1 MTAERMQGAYE
12 LFEQALERPA
22 GERAAFLAE
31 TCGDNAGL
39 RTEVESL
46 LEHDSRVPDDFM
58 QPPPSSLESPLGSG
72 AETHDPLIGSRI
84 DGFHLQKV
92 IGSGGMGTVY
102 EAVQERP
109 HRTVALKIIKLGM
122 DTHEVVARFESER
135 EALAMMN
142 HSNIAKVFEAGAT
155 EQGRPYF
162 VMEHVPGVPITEHCD
177 RHKLDIEQRL
187 KLFIQVCNAV
197 QHAHQKG
204 IIHRDLKPSNILV
217 ANEGQQAVPKII
229 DFGVAKALNQRLS
242 ERTIFTEQGQLIGTP
257 EYMSPEQAE
266 MSGQDIDTRADIY
279 SLGVLLYELLTGA
292 LPFDSKTLRRAAFGE
307 IQRIIREVE
316 PPKPSTKLASLLT
329 TATAAGIELAARRHS
344 EPRNLL
350 RCLRGDLDWIVM
362 RCLEK
367 DRIRRYETANSLA
380 MEIRHYLSH
389 EPVLAG
395 PPSAAYRV
403 RKFVRRNRGSV
414 LAAGLVTLALL
425 VGLIGTATFALREA
439 QQRKL
444 AEENEQK
451 ATDNEALALKR
462 ADETKQ
468 VAEFQ
473 ASMLSGIDAE
483 QMGRTILRELRRQVR
498 AGLERTWVEGDDGQL
513 RKRTTDEIDAVL
525 TQFDAAATP
534 ANPTDVARQ
543 MMDVSV
549 LAPAVTAITEE
560 FAEQPLVQAQ
570 LLDTLG
576 TVYASFGQFDQA
588 EPHLR
593 SALDM
598 RRRLLGDEHV
608 DVAASLNNVAIVLHA
623 KGEFAAAEPLYR
635 EALVQRRKL
644 LGHEHTDVATSL
656 NNLAALL
663 YAMGDYAAAEPMYRQ
678 ALGLRRRLL
687 GNEHPDVAESLNNLA
702 ELLHD
707 KGDYNAAEPLYREA
721 LRLNRRLLGDE
732 HRRVAD
738 ALNNLAG
745 LLCAKGEYLAAEP
758 LFREALALSRKLL
771 GNEHPDVAQSLNNL
785 GFLLYAKGD
794 YVAAE
799 PLYREALALYHRL
812 LGDEHPD
819 VALALNNLAVLLD
832 AEGDN
837 DGAAAMHREVLT
849 LRRKL
854 LGEEHPD
861 VAASLGNLATTL
873 RRSGD
878 YDAAEPLQRQALA
891 LDRKLFG
898 DEHPDVA
905 IDLNNLAV
913 LLHAKGDYAGAEPLY
928 REALAI
934 REKTLPPT
942 HLDTADSRVGLGRAL
957 TKLGRYAEAEALL
970 LAPQA
975 TYSQKPT
982 VPQRSVGR
990 VLKGLVEL
998 YDAWHEAEPE
1008 KGYDVKAAEWRT
1020 RLDQYEG
1027 TAQAARPAQNPQP

>member
-1 MTAERMQGAYE
+1 MTPDQSYRAYK
-12 LFEQALERPA
+12 LFEQTLERAPD
-22 GERAAFLAE
+22 ERGAFLAE
-31 TCGDNAGL
+31 TCGDDIELWA
-39 RTEVESL
+39 EVESL
-46 LEHDSRVPDDFM
+46 LEHDSRVPDEFM
-58 QPPPSSLESPLGSG
+58 RPPKLKPTLTGSASTES
-72 AETHDPLIGSRI
+72 HDPLIGARV
-84 DGFHLQKV
+84 GTFHIQRA

-102 EAVQERP
+102 AAEQDQP
-109 HRTVALKIIKLGM
+109 HRTVALKIINLGM
-122 DTHEVVARFESER
+122 DTHEVVARCESER

-177 RHKLDIEQRL
+177 RHKLDIEQRI

-217 ANEGQQAVPKII
+217 ADEGQQAVPKII

-316 PPKPSTKLASLLT
+316 PPTPSTKLASLLT

-367 DRIRRYETANSLA
+367 DRIRRYETATALA
-380 MEIRHYLSH
+380 ADVRRHLNH

-403 RKFVRRNRGSV
+403 RKFVRRNRGPV

-439 QQRKL
+439 WQRKL
-444 AEENEQK
+444 AEQNEQK
-451 ATDNEALALKR
+451 AIDNEALALKR

-468 VAEFQ
+468 VADFQ

-513 RKRTTDEIDAVL
+513 RKRTTDEIDALL
-525 TQFDAAATP
+525 TQFDIEATP

-543 MMDVSV
+543 TMDFSV

-576 TVYASFGQFDQA
+576 TVYASFGQYDQA
-588 EPHLR
+588 KPPLR
-593 SALDM
+593 RALDM

-732 HRRVAD
+732 HRHVAD

-745 LLCAKGEYLAAEP
+745 LLCAKGEYVAAEP

-799 PLYREALALYHRL
+799 PLYREALTLYHRL

-819 VALALNNLAVLLD
+819 VALTLNNLAVLLQAKGD
-832 AEGDN
+832 YATAEPLYRETL
-837 DGAAAMHREVLT
+837 AM
-849 LRRKL
+849 RRKL
-854 LGEEHPD
+854 LGDGHPD
-861 VAASLGNLATTL
+861 VAWTLNNLATLL
-873 RRSGD
+873 RAKGD
-878 YDAAEPLQRQALA
+878 YAAAEPLYLDVLA
-891 LDRKLFG
+891 LYRKLLG

-905 IDLNNLAV
+905 WTLNNLAV
-913 LLHAKGDYAGAEPLY
+913 LKHAKGDYAAAEPLY
-928 REALAI
+928 RQALAL
-934 REKTLPPT
+934 REKILPPA
-942 HLDTADSRVGLGRAL
+942 HLDTADSRVGLGRVL
-957 TKLGRYAEAEALL
+957 TKLGRYAEAEPLL
-970 LAPQA
+970 LAAQE
-975 TYSQKPT
+975 TYFQTP
-982 VPQRSVGR
+982 VAPQRSVSR
-990 VLKGLVEL
+990 VLKGLVAL
-998 YDAWHEAEPE
+998 YDAWHAAEPE
-1008 KGYDVKAAEWRT
+1008 KGYDVNAAEWRDK
-1020 RLDQYEG
+1020 LDQWEA
-1027 TAQAARPAQNPQP
+1027 TMQTTRSAHKPQP